1 MKFDDISRRFKEIR
15 LKHNLTQAEMAKL
28 VGLASPSIGAIE
40 NGLYT
45 PNFNV
50 LRALK
55 NELGVSYDYMIDGE
69 DINMKEENIR
79 LKKVVDSLVDNPRRR
94 RTK

>member
-15 LKHNLTQAEMAKL
+15 LRNKLTQAEMAKL

-55 NELGVSYDYMIDGE
+55 TKLGVSYDYIIDGE
-69 DINMKEENIR
+69 DVNLKEENAR
-79 LKKVVDSLVDNPRRR
+79 LKKVVDTLVDHPRRR
-94 RTK
+94 STK